1 MGKETSKK
9 VAKVASKIL
18 GSGHSG
24 KSSKTVAG
32 SALSQARNLG
42 GKRSNLEPGG

>member
-18 GSGHSG
+18 RSGNSG
-24 KSSKTVAG
+24 KSSKTVGG
-32 SALSQARNLG
+32 STLSQTPKSGR
-42 GKRSNLEPGG
+42 KKK